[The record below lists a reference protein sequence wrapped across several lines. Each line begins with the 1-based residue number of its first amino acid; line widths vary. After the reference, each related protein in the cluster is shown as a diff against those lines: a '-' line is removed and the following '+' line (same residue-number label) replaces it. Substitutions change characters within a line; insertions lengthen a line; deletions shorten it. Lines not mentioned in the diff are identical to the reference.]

1 MATSVRWKSP
11 RQAIGTDEAGA
22 ALFALRSD
30 LPPTTSNS
38 GDDIDYRWSAI
49 LDRGGYTHEFDI
61 QVLQAVG
68 SAPPFSRPC
77 RDNPPPAGCGT
88 EGGRHEND
96 SAARN
101 PTP

>member
-30 LPPTTSNS
+30 LPPTTSNP
-38 GDDIDYRWSAI
+38 GEDIDYRWSAI

-61 QVLQAVG
+61 QGLRAEG
-68 SAPPFSRPC
+68 SAAPLPPTLPRQPAASRL
-77 RDNPPPAGCGT
+77 RDR
-88 EGGRHEND
+88 GRT
-96 SAARN
+96 A
-101 PTP
+101 